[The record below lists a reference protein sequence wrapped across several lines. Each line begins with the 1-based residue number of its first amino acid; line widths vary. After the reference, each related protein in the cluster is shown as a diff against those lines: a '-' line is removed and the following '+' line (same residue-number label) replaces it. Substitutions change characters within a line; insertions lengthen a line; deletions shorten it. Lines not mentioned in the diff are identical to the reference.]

1 MSHEIRTPMNA
12 IMGMSHLMSKTAMN
26 QMQAGYIAKI
36 KEASSVLL
44 HIINDVLD
52 FSKIEAGE
60 NAN

>member
-1 MSHEIRTPMNA
+1 MNA

-52 FSKIEAGE
+52 FSKIEAGKMQ
-60 NAN
+60 N